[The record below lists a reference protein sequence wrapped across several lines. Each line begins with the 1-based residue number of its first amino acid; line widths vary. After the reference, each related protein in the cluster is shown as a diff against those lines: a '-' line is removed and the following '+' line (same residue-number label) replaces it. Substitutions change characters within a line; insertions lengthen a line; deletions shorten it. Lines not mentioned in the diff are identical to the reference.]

1 MCIKNI
7 LNKIIQNVYTFLYSE
22 QPVQP
27 VQSEQQLPEE
37 HIQTVMDHTRC
48 ERAEAV
54 AALRKHKDDIMEA
67 VLELKKM

>member
-22 QPVQP
+22 QPEKP
-27 VQSEQQLPEE
+27 QLPEE

>member
-22 QPVQP
+22 QPEEP
-27 VQSEQQLPEE
+27 VQQLPEE